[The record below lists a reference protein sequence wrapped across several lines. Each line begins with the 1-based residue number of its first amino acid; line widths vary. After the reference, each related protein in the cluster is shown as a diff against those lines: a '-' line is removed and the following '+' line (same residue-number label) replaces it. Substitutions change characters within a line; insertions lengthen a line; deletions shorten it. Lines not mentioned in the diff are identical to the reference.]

1 MTDLKQQKDL
11 TGGKGWRNIKIQDVV
26 DHAKDLKTRV
36 TTKIKNI
43 VSGIK
48 ETPSAI
54 KKTFKKD

>member
-1 MTDLKQQKDL
+1 MSDLKHQSDL
-11 TGGKGWRNIKIQDVV
+11 TDGKGWKEVLV
-26 DHAKDLKTRV
+26 EHAKKRV
-36 TTKIKNI
+36 EQGKTKIKNI